1 MILRTNQRRLVLH
14 LATLFLWIALVGSV
28 SYWMLRIIAVTPP
41 SENIDKAARSA
52 EVADPSNFIRMLATS
67 SPKITSSAEASNS
80 FTLKG
85 VISGAAGA
93 QAALIVVN
101 NDPARTFLV
110 GAPVADGFILHS
122 TTKSEVKLSKL
133 SGGPS
138 FMTLQMP
145 PIEK

>member
-1 MILRTNQRRLVLH
+1 
-14 LATLFLWIALVGSV
+14 
-28 SYWMLRIIAVTPP
+28 MLRIIAITPP
-41 SENIDKAARSA
+41 GENIDRAVRNA
-52 EVADPSNFIRMLATS
+52 EVTDPSNFIRMLGTS
-67 SPKITSSAEASNS
+67 APKITPSAEASNS
-80 FTLKG
+80 FVLQG

-93 QAALIVVN
+93 EAALIAVN
-101 NDPARTFLV
+101 NNPARTFLV

>member
-1 MILRTNQRRLVLH
+1 MILRTTPRRFVLH
-14 LATLFLWIALVGSV
+14 LTTLFLWIALVGSV
-28 SYWMLRIIAVTPP
+28 TYWMLRIIAVTPP
-41 SENIDKAARSA
+41 GENIDKAVRNA
-52 EVADPSNFIRMLATS
+52 EVGDPSNFIRMLGTS
-67 SPKITSSAEASNS
+67 SSKVTPSEEALNR
-80 FTLKG
+80 FALKG
-85 VISGAAGA
+85 VISGRAGA
-93 QAALIVVN
+93 EAALIAVN